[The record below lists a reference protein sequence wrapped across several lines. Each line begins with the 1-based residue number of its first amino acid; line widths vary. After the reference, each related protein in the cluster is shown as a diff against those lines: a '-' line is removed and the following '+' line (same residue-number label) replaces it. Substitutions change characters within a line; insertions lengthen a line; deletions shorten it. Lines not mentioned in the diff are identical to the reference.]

1 MTHGNVI
8 PENYNRPHNILEFI
22 DILLNDS
29 SRTSKTERDYH
40 E

>member
-29 SRTSKTERDYH
+29 SRTSKTELDYH